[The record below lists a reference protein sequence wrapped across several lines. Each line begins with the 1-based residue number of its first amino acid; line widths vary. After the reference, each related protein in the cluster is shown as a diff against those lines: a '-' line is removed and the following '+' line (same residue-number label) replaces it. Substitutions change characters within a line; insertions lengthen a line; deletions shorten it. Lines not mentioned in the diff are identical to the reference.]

1 MSTEET
7 TIFNEGTT
15 ENVSV
20 NDNRGAQSDDR
31 KAPEEKVMEQTED
44 SAKKQSAG
52 KGGWQQ
58 VVIGGVSGI
67 LLGGAGVF
75 FSSAVSATDDPDAP
89 TATGGHTD
97 ASVPVSE
104 DVNVTVEGLP
114 VATVSDDMSFSEA
127 FAAAR
132 AEVGAGGVFEWHGG
146 VYGTYYAEEWNSM
159 TSEEQQAFGSHIS
172 YNGSSSSHSQQA
184 EGHIAQNQTSHT
196 ATQHEGEGETSEEE
210 SGEEDGGQQQQEIA
224 DNTTHGGGSQNT
236 DTQNTGTDT
245 QDSGDDD
252 GEVQVLGV
260 SEVTLENGSAVT
272 VGQLTVDGQEVL
284 VVDVD
289 QDGTFDLLAMDVNQD
304 GEITSEE
311 MVDIQEDNL
320 TVNALQ
326 QTMEAQE
333 SSSNLYADNLPDYTN
348 DADTSSF
355 A

>member
-15 ENVSV
+15 ENVAM
-20 NDNRGAQSDDR
+20 NDNRGAQPEER
-31 KAPEEKVMEQTED
+31 KAPEEKVMERTEE
-44 SAKKQSAG
+44 SAG
-52 KGGWQQ
+52 KQPAGRGGWQQ

-89 TATGGHTD
+89 TAAGGHTD

-114 VATVSDDMSFSEA
+114 VATVSDDMSFAEA

-159 TSEEQQAFGSHIS
+159 TPEEQQAFGSHLS

-184 EGHIAQNQTSHT
+184 EGHIAQNQASHA
-196 ATQHEGEGETSEEE
+196 ATQHEGEITEEE
-210 SGEEDGGQQQQEIA
+210 SGEEDGGQQQQEITE
-224 DNTTHGGGSQNT
+224 NTTHGGGSQNT
-236 DTQNTGTDT
+236 GTQTGT
-245 QDSGDDD
+245 QGSGDDD
-252 GEVQVLGV
+252 GEVQVLDV

-272 VGQLTVDGQEVL
+272 VGQLTVDGQDVL

-304 GEITSEE
+304 GEITSDE

-320 TVNALQ
+320 TVDALRQ
-326 QTMEAQE
+326 SMEAQE
-333 SSSNLYADNLPDYTN
+333 STSGLYASNMPDYTN
-348 DADTSSF
+348 DADPSSY